1 MTSFS
6 SNLER
11 LMNKRD
17 MSDSDLAKLV
27 DVNRTTVTRWR
38 KGIRSPKLDKLPEIA
53 NVFGVEPLDLIN
65 DSKNLDTVD
74 KITDVSVS
82 LYQDII
88 ENLDDL
94 KENNAPL
101 VNDFIEEIIKEQNNK
116 STLIPETTRI
126 QKLLSYSRQH
136 NVLDFAKHQL
146 ELQNNTK
153 DNIVDF
159 NDYKDNKVNEASV
172 YGYVSAGTGEQIFN
186 EPQFTVTVKGDVP
199 IHDLALQVNGN
210 SMEPMFHDKEVI
222 FIEKTHEIKN
232 GQIGVFII
240 DGEAYV
246 KKVYVEENRLTL
258 VSLNKEYPD
267 LHFYENQSVELVGKV
282 IL

>member
-1 MTSFS
+1 MGIGKGLKNLRKNKNMTMEQLANDLNNKYP
-6 SNLER
+6 NLMKLTKGKISKWENEKEEPR
-11 LMNKRD
+11 LSTAKILAEYFNVKIND
-17 MSDSDLAKLV
+17 LYSDTESTYKEDN
-27 DVNRTTVTRWR
+27 DITTVYNQLT
-38 KGIRSPKLDKLPEIA
+38 PP
-53 NVFGVEPLDLIN
+53 
-65 DSKNLDTVD
+65 
-74 KITDVSVS
+74 
-82 LYQDII
+82 
-88 ENLDDL
+88 
-94 KENNAPL
+94 
-101 VNDFIEEIIKEQNNK
+101 
-116 STLIPETTRI
+116 
-126 QKLLSYSRQH
+126 RQH
-136 NVLDFAKHQL
+136 NVLDYAKHQL

-172 YGYVSAGTGEQIFN
+172 YGYVSAGTGEQIFD
-186 EPQFTVTVKGDVP
+186 EPQFKVAVKGDVP

-240 DGEAYV
+240 DGETYV

-267 LHFYENQSVELVGKV
+267 LHFYENQSIELVGKV

>member
-1 MTSFS
+1 MCFSKRMKQSREKQGMT
-6 SNLER
+6 
-11 LMNKRD
+11 
-17 MSDSDLAKLV
+17 LAELGRKIGK
-27 DVNRTTVTRWR
+27 TEATVQRYES
-38 KGIRSPKLDKLPEIA
+38 GNI
-53 NVFGVEPLDLIN
+53 
-65 DSKNLDTVD
+65 KNLKNDTIESIAKALNVNPAFLMGWVD
-74 KITDVSVS
+74 GDNKKEDVSVS

-126 QKLLSYSRQH
+126 QTRLSYSRQH

-172 YGYVSAGTGEQIFN
+172 YGYASAGTGEQIFD
-186 EPQFTVTVKGDVP
+186 EPQFKVAVKGDVP

-210 SMEPMFHDKEVI
+210 SMEPMFHDKEII

-246 KKVYVEENRLTL
+246 KKVYVEEDRLTL
-258 VSLNKEYPD
+258 VSLNKAYPD